1 MKQDILEKILIEK
14 IEKFVRDAAEF
25 PLFYSD
31 KSLEEISISMN
42 TLINSIHQ
50 IMFFE
55 IFGEPEEF
63 EGKNP
68 QDIQDE
74 YFDLLKA
81 YIKSKEITKE
91 ILGMSLSGELS
102 ELLKEN
108 RSEKTM
114 DDFIN
119 LFKGKDIPEA

>member
-1 MKQDILEKILIEK
+1 MKQDILEKILLEK
-14 IEKFVRDAAEF
+14 IEKFVRDTAEF

-31 KSLEEISISMN
+31 KSIEEISISMN

-63 EGKNP
+63 KGKNP

-81 YIKSKEITKE
+81 YIKSRDITKE
-91 ILGMSLSGELS
+91 ILALSLSGELS

-108 RSEKTM
+108 RSEKSM